1 MGPRTTALDEYA
13 LLCRAADAGDEPIGQ
28 ATASGD
34 SAFDLGEIGVDFV
47 GRENGRATLRDWPS
61 SSGRGLLIVTGPPGC
76 GKSALISQVVQ
87 ASRTYDLH
95 RGPGVAVGRTGA
107 SPDASVPLSGIGQ
120 AELVHRLA
128 EQLRVEQEIDTASTH
143 TARRSLLTALSR
155 RDGDTRIVM
164 DGLDEAD
171 DPHLVAGL
179 LTDIALTGVRLV
191 VGTRPTVQDRPAAM
205 ELLEALGRGR
215 PHLDLHE
222 LRRDPEAI
230 ARYVRHRLAEAAPVV
245 DSAVEQSRCTR
256 SYPDADHSVPVV
268 RPSGRGGHGVLHLHL
283 RRLPHRA
290 RRALSRRIA
299 RSALRRHE
307 RQGNHGIVRPLRPT
321 VPVPGRRPAVPD
333 QPGHLFLLR
342 VRRPGGD
349 RDGMAAAERRRQGL
363 DGVPGLPVGA
373 GLRLAAGPLRRQ
385 LAASPYRGGPAAAAD
400 HPAAHV

>member
-1 MGPRTTALDEYA
+1 MGPRTTALNEYA
-13 LLCRAADAGDEPIGQ
+13 LLRRAADAGDEPIGQ
-28 ATASGD
+28 AAASGD

-120 AELVHRLA
+120 AEPVHRLA
-128 EQLRVEQEIDTASTH
+128 EQLRVEEIDTASTH

-155 RDGDTRIVM
+155 RVGDTRIVM

-191 VGTRPTVQDRPAAM
+191 VGTRPTVQDRPAAK

-215 PHLDLHE
+215 PHLDLHVC
-222 LRRDPEAI
+222 RDPEAI
-230 ARYVRHRLAEAAPVV
+230 ARYVRHRLAEA
-245 DSAVEQSRCTR
+245 C
-256 SYPDADHSVPVV
+256 
-268 RPSGRGGHGVLHLHL
+268 
-283 RRLPHRA
+283 
-290 RRALSRRIA
+290 
-299 RSALRRHE
+299 
-307 RQGNHGIVRPLRPT
+307 
-321 VPVPGRRPAVPD
+321 
-333 QPGHLFLLR
+333 LLYT
-342 VRRPGGD
+342 
-349 RDGMAAAERRRQGL
+349 
-363 DGVPGLPVGA
+363 
-373 GLRLAAGPLRRQ
+373 
-385 LAASPYRGGPAAAAD
+385 SP
-400 HPAAHV
+400 